1 MQCDILHFS
10 WFTMKYGFIDQRSP
24 YQIIKLN
31 LSIELPPLVV
41 DRKIYT
47 FYQISFLSWIQ
58 KNIISFQNFL
68 WQIFTNILFY
78 PYKNCLNFEKFQN
91 GKGD

>member
-31 LSIELPPLVV
+31 LLIELPPLVV

-58 KNIISFQNFL
+58 KKPYFPFKTSFGRYL
-68 WQIFTNILFY
+68 QIYCFILI
-78 PYKNCLNFEKFQN
+78 KIA
-91 GKGD
+91 